1 MEKKEHRI
9 LERSLVRLGMLLVT
23 AAAAVSLVA
32 RPVFAQTTYR
42 ITDGSRVL
50 IHTTTL
56 RDTEAVLGE
65 AGLAL
70 GAADTY
76 TTRQQPRE
84 QEIHISRG
92 KRVIVDHYGNRREVI
107 SRGEEQVWQLLERLD
122 IDWSEGDLISAPLDM
137 VVYDGLELSVALV
150 TTEIQTYTA
159 LLPYET
165 VRCGDPSLPLGR
177 EQVLIPGRNG
187 QMTCT
192 ALVTDVNGEEQQRQ
206 ILSETVT
213 VQPVV
218 AVVAVGTGQAMKTNA
233 EPVQPVIGNGI
244 IHLPTG
250 EVVTYTER
258 ITSLAT
264 AYCDKGL
271 TATGTQARVG
281 AIAVDPDY
289 IPYGTRM
296 FIMTLDGE
304 YVYGIATAEDC
315 GSKEYIHDTRI
326 DLHFDTYA
334 QCRQFGARWCHVY
347 ILG

>member
-1 MEKKEHRI
+1 MQQYDRQITHRK
-9 LERSLVRLGMLLVT
+9 LCHLTVLLLT
-23 AAAAVSLVA
+23 LALAVGLLSQRAFA
-32 RPVFAQTTYR
+32 RTTYQ

-50 IHTTTL
+50 VHTT
-56 RDTEAVLGE
+56 RAREAEAVLGE
-65 AGLAL
+65 AGLRLNAD
-70 GAADTY
+70 DTY
-76 TTRQQPRE
+76 TTRQQPE
-84 QEIHISRG
+84 GTAIEICRG
-92 KRVIVDHYGNRREVI
+92 KRVTVDYHGERMEVV
-107 SRGEEQVWQLLERLD
+107 SPGEPVWQLLERLELSWAESD
-122 IDWSEGDLISAPLDM
+122 QISAPLDM
-137 VVYDGLELSVALV
+137 EVYDGMVLTVALV
-150 TTEIQTYTA
+150 TYEIQSYTA

-165 VRCGDPSLPLGR
+165 IRCYDPALPAG
-177 EQVLIPGRNG
+177 EEKVLTQGRNG
-187 QMTCT
+187 QMRC
-192 ALVTDVNGEEQQRQ
+192 AASVTFVNGKETARQ
-206 ILSETVT
+206 MLSQFVT
-213 VQPVV
+213 AQPVD
-218 AVVAVGTGQAMKTNA
+218 AVIAVGTGQAVAAPQKNT
-233 EPVQPVIGNGI
+233 VPVIGDGMI
-244 IHLPTG
+244 TLPTG

-326 DLHFDTYA
+326 DLHMDTYA
-334 QCRQFGARWCHVY
+334 ECRQFGARWCYVY